1 VARLDGLAED
11 NAVSAEH
18 GWIIDESTLQPRL
31 TDPAVAEG
39 KLQAAQGADRLL
51 LLRVLGRQAQAYDEG
66 DRMLE
71 ALLADPSV
79 DPWPVLLAHGD
90 TVSLARSDSA
100 KSQRLQA
107 AAWREARTR
116 SRQATTLLHIGI
128 SRLAEGELDVAASM
142 FALAQTM
149 RRGFADQSE
158 LAETAAALRRVRE
171 LACYDAI
178 VLAGGTGRR
187 LGGDKPST
195 RIAGWPMLDHV
206 LLACA
211 GASRR
216 IVAGPR
222 RIALTDPQFCRED
235 PPGAGPVAAIA
246 AALPLVERP
255 FVAVLAADLPCIG
268 SGLATLR
275 DAVHH
280 KPDGQPSDQQADV
293 AAFVGLHGRTNYLAA
308 VWRTDS
314 LRSAASGLAELANAR
329 VGALYENALVVTV
342 PDFDDVAADC
352 DTRADL
358 ATAEQRIR
366 YRSPGGLPVTPL
378 AWRGLEL
385 AAPS

>member
-1 VARLDGLAED
+1 
-11 NAVSAEH
+11 
-18 GWIIDESTLQPRL
+18 
-31 TDPAVAEG
+31 
-39 KLQAAQGADRLL
+39 
-51 LLRVLGRQAQAYDEG
+51 
-66 DRMLE
+66 MLE

-246 AALPLVERP
+246 AALPLVDAAGCSTSQAGWATVRP
-255 FVAVLAADLPCIG
+255 TG
-268 SGLATLR
+268 RRSGLRRPARQDELLGR
-275 DAVHH
+275 
-280 KPDGQPSDQQADV
+280 SV
-293 AAFVGLHGRTNYLAA
+293 AHGFAA
-308 VWRTDS
+308 VGCFRF
-314 LRSAASGLAELANAR
+314 G
-329 VGALYENALVVTV
+329 
-342 PDFDDVAADC
+342 
-352 DTRADL
+352 
-358 ATAEQRIR
+358 
-366 YRSPGGLPVTPL
+366 
-378 AWRGLEL
+378 
-385 AAPS
+385 